1 MTAGLAYIDTSAY
14 VKVAL
19 GEPERAALLNALEPY
34 VLVSSHLLGVEAV
47 RACARYGPEY
57 ANAAEAGL
65 RAVSLLPL
73 DEAVLASA
81 KTLQPGHL
89 RTLDALHLASA
100 LSLGTDLAVLVSYDD
115 RLSDAARATGLAV
128 LTPR

>member
-1 MTAGLAYIDTSAY
+1 MTASLAYLDTSAY

-19 GEPERAALLNALEPY
+19 GEPERAALLSALERY
-34 VLVSSHLLGVEAV
+34 ALVSSQLLGVEAV

-57 ANAAEAGL
+57 ANAADAGL

-73 DEAVLASA
+73 DEAVLARA
-81 KTLQPGHL
+81 KTLQPAHL

-115 RLSDAARATGLAV
+115 RLSDAARASGVSV
-128 LTPR
+128 LTPG